1 MMNTIGRLCLVG
13 AVIAPLVAAGAS
25 FPSRTPLGG
34 RRSRTA
40 AGLGWLSATLAAIS
54 ATIVGFVG
62 PFSVSLGGAHATPM
76 LGLWADQL
84 TVTLLV
90 LVCVVGA
97 VVQSFSVRYLQADR
111 SAGQFFGAA
120 NLTVAMMAIVCTSET
135 LPLLVLAWVGA
146 GLAFVAVLGT
156 RPELPGVRMS
166 SRRTLRMFLLGD
178 LGLVVA
184 LAIIWLRAGN
194 VDLVSAGALQT
205 AVRQLGSLPVV
216 VALLVLVAALTR
228 SGQGPLGRWLPGT
241 VSAPTPAS
249 ALLHAGVVNGGGILL
264 VRLGALS
271 GDSALAM
278 AAAFSV
284 AGLTATL
291 ASRLVVH
298 KADVKGSLAFS
309 TMSQMGFMVAECAV
323 GAYLAAVVHLIG
335 HAMYKASL
343 FFGSGSQVPRSGSS
357 ERSSTVHAARH
368 DSTISMP
375 ARVAATLV
383 ATGATVAAMV
393 LVPGTLAHRGG
404 PVLLVFAAFTV
415 AAAGWS
421 WWGRCPASGR
431 PSVLWTCITV
441 SVGALYGL
449 VLSGLGHWLAPALP
463 FAGNRALSP
472 WWLVAVLGA
481 GIALAALERVPVV
494 ERWLLPNLC
503 SIGGPPLDREP
514 ADSSPVRQSPLA
526 GIATDGSQ
534 PMRTNVRSAA

>member
-1 MMNTIGRLCLVG
+1 MNAIGRLCLVG
-13 AVIAPLVAAGAS
+13 AVIAPLVAAGTS
-25 FPSRTPLGG
+25 FSSRTPLG

-40 AGLGWLSATLAAIS
+40 AGLGWLSATLAVIS
-54 ATIVGFVG
+54 ATMVGLVG

-111 SAGQFFGAA
+111 SAGRFFGAA

-135 LPLLVLAWVGA
+135 LLLLVLAWVGA

-166 SRRTLRMFLLGD
+166 SRRTLKMFLLGD

-264 VRLGALS
+264 IRLGALS

-284 AGLTATL
+284 AGLTATV
-291 ASRLVVH
+291 ASRLAAH

-357 ERSSTVHAARH
+357 ERSSTVHASWH
-368 DSTISMP
+368 KSTIP
-375 ARVAATLV
+375 LAARVAATLV
-383 ATGATVAAMV
+383 ATGATVTAMV

-404 PVLLVFAAFTV
+404 PVLLVFAAFSV

-431 PSVLWTCITV
+431 LSVLWTFITV

-449 VLSGLGHWLAPALP
+449 VLSGLGHWIAPALP
-463 FAGNRALSP
+463 FVGNQVLSP
-472 WWLVAVLGA
+472 WWLVAVLAA
-481 GIALAALERVPVV
+481 GIALAALERAPIV

-503 SIGGPPLDREP
+503 SIGAPPLDREP
-514 ADSSPVRQSPLA
+514 ADSSQVRHSPLA

>member
-1 MMNTIGRLCLVG
+1 MNAIGRLCLVG
-13 AVIAPLVAAGAS
+13 AVIAPLVAAGTS
-25 FPSRTPLGG
+25 FSSRTPLG

-40 AGLGWLSATLAAIS
+40 AGLGWLSATLAVIS
-54 ATIVGFVG
+54 ATMVGLVG
-62 PFSVSLGGAHATPM
+62 PFSVRLGGAHATLM

-111 SAGQFFGAA
+111 SAGRFFGAA

-166 SRRTLRMFLLGD
+166 SRRTLKMFLLGD

-264 VRLGALS
+264 IRLGALS

-284 AGLTATL
+284 AGLTATV
-291 ASRLVVH
+291 ASRLAAH

-357 ERSSTVHAARH
+357 ERSSTVHASWH
-368 DSTISMP
+368 KSTIP
-375 ARVAATLV
+375 LAARVAATLV
-383 ATGATVAAMV
+383 ATGATVTAMV

-404 PVLLVFAAFTV
+404 PVLLVFAAFSV

-431 PSVLWTCITV
+431 LSVLWTFITV

-449 VLSGLGHWLAPALP
+449 VLSGLGHWIAPALP
-463 FAGNRALSP
+463 FVGNQVLSP
-472 WWLVAVLGA
+472 WWLVAVLAA
-481 GIALAALERVPVV
+481 GIALAALERAPIV

-503 SIGGPPLDREP
+503 SIGAPPLDREP
-514 ADSSPVRQSPLA
+514 ADSSQVRHSPLV